1 MLRIVRIGC
10 AVANTKA
17 LLWRLTPSKG
27 GVMASNDRDQLN
39 PNSATAPGGRAQSV
53 HQERK
58 AEREEV
64 EEMQERGTLTPE
76 SRKQGTTS
84 HLPESETAYMYRSE
98 DDADE
103 KKSGKENSTKSE

>member
-1 MLRIVRIGC
+1 
-10 AVANTKA
+10 
-17 LLWRLTPSKG
+17 
-27 GVMASNDRDQLN
+27 MARNDGDEMN
-39 PNSATAPGGRAQSV
+39 PDNATAERAQSV
-53 HQERK
+53 TEERK

-64 EEMQERGTLTPE
+64 KEKQERGTLTPE

-103 KKSGKENSTKSE
+103 KKSEK